1 MKRLLL
7 ILFLLL
13 TTVNL
18 AYSAD
23 FQIQRYYDFS
33 GGLNTTQTNTMIA
46 DNEAAAIQNISF
58 DEPGAIKK
66 RTGYTVSPST
76 NTVNTG
82 SEIKGLY
89 DYVKQDGTQYFIT
102 GSSSTIKRYNS
113 AVDGHWV
120 TLCSTATL
128 TDGQYYD
135 YTVFNDTCVITAP
148 GDIPKKWYGTLG
160 VTENIDT
167 GTDPDDWRPNTAA
180 YCETYDYR
188 LWFGNI
194 TDANGGVTDTV
205 TPNRLRYSSDLGTI
219 SFEKADAYPPLH
231 YFDMDDSAITG
242 LGVAG
247 SRLIVF
253 CTNKIYAIA
262 GNANSTTISYYRILL
277 NDGIGCPSNRSIV
290 SLEDKLYFIGKD
302 GHFYVTDGYNVQR
315 ISDKI
320 VGTVNGQNKAQ
331 LGRVCG
337 SYYPK
342 YQQVWWSVPTGSST
356 YNDNI
361 FVYYPKLGAWSIY
374 DGINAGSIAQRK
386 VSGDIK
392 LYTGDS
398 AAGLVYLQDS
408 GNSDYD
414 ASTTT
419 ASAINA
425 YFTTKSYGLGYPEM
439 LKRFDS
445 CYVNANHQGDWDLAL
460 EFSMDFGNALYN
472 TSIDLNPDSVLW
484 GAFNWADGYFWS
496 ASTKRMTTEVPIEK
510 DGQFLRIKF
519 SNANAGEPF
528 SIYGFTIKYTP
539 YPLY

>member
-1 MKRLLL
+1 MKKLWLT
-7 ILFLLL
+7 IFFLL
-13 TTVNL
+13 TVVSLGL
-18 AYSAD
+18 AAD

-46 DNEAAAIQNISF
+46 DNEASAIQNISF

-66 RTGYTVSPST
+66 RTGYTVAPST
-76 NTVNTG
+76 YTVVN
-82 SEIKGLY
+82 SAEIKGLY
-89 DYVKQDGTQYFIT
+89 DYVKQDATQYFIAAT
-102 GSSSTIKRYNS
+102 SSTITKYVAAATAWS
-113 AVDGHWV
+113 V
-120 TLCSTATL
+120 LCSTATL

-135 YTVFNDTCVITAP
+135 FTVFNDTMVITAP
-148 GDIPKKWYGTLG
+148 GDIPKKWYGTLTA
-160 VTENIDT
+160 TENIGT
-167 GTDPDDWRPNTAA
+167 GTDPDDWRPNTVA

-194 TDANGGVTDTV
+194 TDANGGVTDSV
-205 TPNRLRYSSDLGTI
+205 KPNRLRYSSDLGTVA
-219 SFEKADAYPPLH
+219 FEGVDAYPPLQ
-231 YFDMDDSAITG
+231 YFDMDDSSIVG
-242 LGVAG
+242 LAVAG

-253 CTNKIYAIA
+253 CSNKIYAIA
-262 GNANSTTISYYRILL
+262 GNANSTSISYYRILL
-277 NDGIGCPSNRSIV
+277 NDGIGCASNRSIV
-290 SLEDKLYFIGKD
+290 SLEDKLYFMGKD
-302 GHFYVTDGYNVQR
+302 GHFYITDGYNMQR

-320 VGTVNGQNKAQ
+320 MGTVNGENKAQ

-342 YQQVWWSVPTGSST
+342 YQQIWWAVPTGSST

-361 FVYYPKLGAWSIY
+361 FVYYPKLAAWSVY

-386 VSGDIK
+386 VSGDYK

-414 ASTTT
+414 ASTYT
-419 ASAINA
+419 ASGINA

-445 CYVNANHQGDWDLAL
+445 CYVNANHSGDYDLSL

-472 TSIDLNPDSVLW
+472 TTIDLDPDTVLW
-484 GAFNWADGYFWS
+484 GAFNWGSGSFWS
-496 ASTKRMTTEVPIEK
+496 ASTKIMTNEVPIEK

-519 SNANAGEPF
+519 SNTNAGEPF